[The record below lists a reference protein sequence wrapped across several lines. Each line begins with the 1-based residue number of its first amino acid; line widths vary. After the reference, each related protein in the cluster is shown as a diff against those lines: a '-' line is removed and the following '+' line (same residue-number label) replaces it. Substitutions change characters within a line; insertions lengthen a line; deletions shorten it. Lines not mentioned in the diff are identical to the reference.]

1 MLNTGGRLRRSKRR
15 PIKEGIKEA
24 IRQGMKD
31 AGAVVSHIANT
42 TKCKASDAKD
52 SMVDVMDANGNREFD
67 IEYIV
72 IYGPKIPGIHMD
84 RGNFLRKEFMKRYPQ
99 DVINDAVRYNPAH
112 AQIPGEDIDE
122 IADEVIKY
130 ERSLVSG
137 ISIALGMLGGIA
149 TVVTIPIGFGPILWL
164 YAACGAEADVSIWLS
179 GDRYNGEEPN
189 I

>member
-1 MLNTGGRLRRSKRR
+1 
-15 PIKEGIKEA
+15 
-24 IRQGMKD
+24 
-31 AGAVVSHIANT
+31 
-42 TKCKASDAKD
+42 
-52 SMVDVMDANGNREFD
+52 
-67 IEYIV
+67 
-72 IYGPKIPGIHMD
+72 
-84 RGNFLRKEFMKRYPQ
+84 MKRYSQ

-149 TVVTIPIGFGPILWL
+149 MVVTIPIGFGPILWL

>member
-1 MLNTGGRLRRSKRR
+1 
-15 PIKEGIKEA
+15 
-24 IRQGMKD
+24 MKD

-52 SMVDVMDANGNREFD
+52 SMVDAMDANGNREFD
-67 IEYIV
+67 IEYII

-149 TVVTIPIGFGPILWL
+149 MVVTIPIGFGPILWL

>member
-1 MLNTGGRLRRSKRR
+1 
-15 PIKEGIKEA
+15 
-24 IRQGMKD
+24 MKD

-42 TKCKASDAKD
+42 TKRKASDAKD
-52 SMVDVMDANGNREFD
+52 SMVDAMDANGNREFD
-67 IEYIV
+67 IEYII

-149 TVVTIPIGFGPILWL
+149 MVVTIPIGFGPVLWL